1 MIDDKSLP
9 YFDEIKAIVASF
21 KMSYLVDERRD
32 VVFYTSS
39 AKIKDTI
46 ETCFG
51 RKEGKLMIAT
61 TVICIIA
68 FNIMTRKRQ

>member
-1 MIDDKSLP
+1 LIDDKSLP

-21 KMSYLVDERRD
+21 KIPYLVDERRD

-46 ETCFG
+46 ERCFG
-51 RKEGKLMIAT
+51 RKEEKLMIAT
-61 TVICIIA
+61 TIACIIA